1 MSSTSEYI
9 KQNGLDVVIDPTATN
24 DTLPT
29 MPSTGD
35 GGSGNSTDLV
45 LGEFVKILFQSNKCF
60 REYCEKT
67 KRLTLVF
74 YNKTHT
80 GCKVIIYLK
89 SSTITIKLFLH
100 GDTLKETE
108 HTFHSSGFQK
118 YVTPFLTPAE
128 LEQQKKF
135 DDFQVEQQRLMA
147 EQQKLQKQEEKS
159 RKEALEKAH
168 ISKPQTCGGVDKCT
182 ICKFNE
188 QHRSVCMWTSRFPI
202 ITGT

>member
-45 LGEFVKILFQSNKCF
+45 LGEFVKILFQSNACF

-80 GCKVIIYLK
+80 GCKVIIYLTV
-89 SSTITIKLFLH
+89 SIITIIDFIHLNI
-100 GDTLKETE
+100 LKNTNY
-108 HTFHSSGFQK
+108 TFDSSGFRK

-147 EQQKLQKQEEKS
+147 EQRKIREQEEKS

>member
-1 MSSTSEYI
+1 MSITFKNIE
-9 KQNGLDVVIDPTATN
+9 QNRVDYVIDSRATN
-24 DTLPT
+24 DMLPT
-29 MPSTGD
+29 IPSTGD

-45 LGEFVKILFQSNKCF
+45 LGEFVNILFQSKECF

-80 GCKVIIYLK
+80 GCKVIIYLTV
-89 SSTITIKLFLH
+89 SIITIIDFIHLNI
-100 GDTLKETE
+100 LKNTNY
-108 HTFHSSGFQK
+108 TFDSSGFRK

-147 EQQKLQKQEEKS
+147 EQQKIREQEEKS

>member
-1 MSSTSEYI
+1 MASTSEDI
-9 KQNGLDVVIDPTATN
+9 KQNDLDVVIDPTATN
-24 DTLPT
+24 DMLPT

-45 LGEFVKILFQSNKCF
+45 LGEFVNILFQSKECF

-80 GCKVIIYLK
+80 GCKVIIYLTV
-89 SSTITIKLFLH
+89 SIITIIDFIHLNI
-100 GDTLKETE
+100 LKNTNY
-108 HTFHSSGFQK
+108 TFDSSGFRK

-135 DDFQVEQQRLMA
+135 DVQVEQQRLMA

-159 RKEALEKAH
+159 RKEALEKAYMT
-168 ISKPQTCGGVDKCT
+168 IPKTCGGFNTCT

-188 QHRSVCMWTSRFPI
+188 QPRGVPMWKSRFPT